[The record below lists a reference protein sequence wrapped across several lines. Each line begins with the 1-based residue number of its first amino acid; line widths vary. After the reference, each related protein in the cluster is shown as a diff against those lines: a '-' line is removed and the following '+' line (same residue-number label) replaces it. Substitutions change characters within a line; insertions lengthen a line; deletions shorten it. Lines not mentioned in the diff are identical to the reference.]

1 MNIKSKN
8 WARIGLVALLTSV
21 GACEKILEVEAPGR
35 IADEDLNNLDA
46 FPALVVGMSYN
57 LSDAMDEVLQ
67 FSALASGELWH
78 GGSYD
83 WADIP
88 RGIILPEDVNG
99 EWADMQQARWVAE
112 HGIVRMSELYE
123 EGAFNSSPLVARAY
137 LLAGFSN
144 RMLGEMLC
152 ETAIDGGPKEPHTV
166 HFDRALGQFTN
177 AIEIG
182 EAAGTEDIVT
192 AAYAGRASIKAW
204 MGDWAGAA
212 LDAAQVPADFEYMAI
227 LQTPEPSNDLQYETY
242 DRPEYTVYN
251 TLFAEHPDDPRAEW
265 RVVYE
270 DDGSVATS
278 ANGATPFYQQ
288 QKYTDAGSDIPLT
301 KGTEMLVLRAEAAL
315 RNSDIPGAFL
325 LLNEARDFY
334 GMEPLA
340 TPATLEEAWDTLH
353 YERSAT
359 VWLENRHLWD
369 ARRWFAEGESSP
381 AYYSFLEGRDQC
393 VPISEEEVDSN
404 DNF

>member
-1 MNIKSKN
+1 
-8 WARIGLVALLTSV
+8 
-21 GACEKILEVEAPGR
+21 
-35 IADEDLNNLDA
+35 
-46 FPALVVGMSYN
+46 MSYN
-57 LSDAMDEVLQ
+57 LAEAMTDVLE
-67 FSALASGELWH
+67 FSSLASGEMWH

-88 RGIILPEDVNG
+88 RGIILPEDVNS

-112 HGIVRMSELYE
+112 HGIVRMSEIYE

-144 RMLGEMLC
+144 RLLGEMLC
-152 ETAIDGGPKEPHTV
+152 ETAIDGGPKQPYTV
-166 HFDRALGQFTN
+166 HFDRALAQFTK

-204 MGDWAGAA
+204 TGDWAGAA
-212 LDAAQVPADFEYMAI
+212 LDAQQVPAAFEYMAI
-227 LQTPEPSNDLQYETY
+227 LQSPSPSNDLQYETY

-251 TLFAEHPDDPRAEW
+251 TFLADHPDDPRAEW
-265 RVVYE
+265 RIVYE
-270 DDGSVATS
+270 QDGSVATG

-288 QKYTDAGSDIPLT
+288 QKYTTPGSDIPLT

-315 RNSDIPGAFL
+315 RNDDIPGAFL

-334 GMEPLA
+334 GMEALT
-340 TPATLEEAWDTLH
+340 TPSSIEEAWDTLQ

-369 ARRWFAEGESSP
+369 ARRWFAEGEASP
-381 AYYSFLEGRDQC
+381 AYYGFLEGRHQC

-404 DNF
+404 ENF